1 MSAPEAKT
9 PAMRALALWDL
20 AEPMARLL
28 LEVSPI
34 QDLPADRFKCMHCSG
49 PITECD
55 DVGPY
60 PHAEGCPWAPGGLI
74 ERIRA
79 LVPEKSKQ
87 D

>member
-28 LEVSPI
+28 LNMTPLEYLEGDRVDCSECGGPI
-34 QDLPADRFKCMHCSG
+34 QD
-49 PITECD
+49 INVE
-55 DVGPY
+55 GPY

-79 LVPEKSKQ
+79 LVPEKEES
-87 D
+87 